1 MYLLY
6 FFLFIIIVIIIS
18 QVIRKIYFKS
28 DEDTE
33 EEDAINFM
41 QNYKVSDEEKIAMQI
56 SSAIS
61 SNNIARK
68 NLRRL
73 IAAEIKARVVESAL
87 EPTAFPSCDEG
98 VYEKSKRE
106 LENEKEQIESALVKL
121 ENEENERKRLFQ
133 EIRNFLQTENISEE
147 WLLKN
152 PQLFYSDLQ
161 FRAYQQTPS
170 FAKKSYKKL
179 NDFGLLEAKCCI
191 QNKNKIINEYNV
203 YKKFSAGKIFYPPI
217 S

>member
-6 FFLFIIIVIIIS
+6 FSLFIIILIIIS
-18 QVIRKIYFKS
+18 RVIKKTFFKS
-28 DEDTE
+28 YQDIE
-33 EEDAINFM
+33 EEDAIYFM
-41 QNYKVSDEEKIAMQI
+41 QNYKLSDKERAAMQI
-56 SSAIS
+56 SSDA
-61 SNNIARK
+61 IARK
-68 NLRRL
+68 KLRGL
-73 IAAEIKARVVESAL
+73 IAAEIKSRVVESAL
-87 EPTAFPSCDEG
+87 EPVAFPSCDEG

-106 LENEKEQIESALVKL
+106 LENEKNQIESALVKL

-133 EIRNFLQTENISEE
+133 EIGNFLQTENISEE

-203 YKKFSAGKIFYPPI
+203 YKKFSTGKFFYPPL